1 MRNPHAL
8 ANQRAII
15 DRRALAD
22 RLAALDGRDAGTL
35 RAAATAILKQA
46 LLDGRGEIAR
56 RLEEKP
62 YQGTETAAAYA
73 FLADQIV
80 RLAHDFTV
88 TRLYP
93 VSNPTSEQRLL
104 LLAVGGY
111 GRGEMAVYSDV
122 DIAFV
127 TPWKLSSWS
136 EQVIE
141 SILYLLWDLGL
152 KVGHSSRSIDEMI
165 RVATQDHTVR
175 TAILEARYV
184 WGDESIFEEARR
196 RFWHEVVGGK
206 AAAYVTEKL
215 EEREERHR
223 RMGDSRYVVE
233 PNVKEGKGGL
243 RDLHTLYW
251 IGKYA
256 YRLQSVDELVD
267 VGLFSP
273 EELRQFQKAERF
285 FWAVRCNLHLIAG
298 RAEDRLTFNF
308 QRELAERMHYADRP
322 GKSSVERFMQHYFL
336 HAKMVGD
343 LTGVF
348 LAHLDEKFARRG
360 RRFGLPALRRRPR
373 DLDGFVLERGR
384 LALPADDFFARD
396 PVRLIELFALAD
408 KYGVEIHP
416 MAMRAANRD
425 AKLIDAAVRAD
436 PRANALF
443 LDVLTSPRDP
453 ETVLR
458 WMNEAGVF
466 GRFVPDFGRVVAQMQ
481 FDMYH
486 HYTVDEHSIRAIG
499 LLARIENGDLKED
512 HPLSTHLF
520 KRIASRRVLYV
531 AVLLHD
537 IAKGRGGDHS
547 QLGEEVAY
555 RLCPRFGLSPAET
568 ETVAWLVRWH
578 LHMSN
583 TAFRRDLSDPK
594 TISDFAEQ
602 VASLERLH
610 LLLLLTVVDIRA
622 VGPGVWNSWK
632 RQLLTTLFEA
642 AEELLRLGHKQSGRH
657 ERVEEIQ
664 AQLAARL
671 KWDKARFTH
680 FAGRLPDSY
689 WLAEPIEV
697 LEHNARF
704 VDEAARMG
712 EKAKPL
718 WTGVQKERGATL
730 LTVYSHDRPGLFY
743 RIAGAISLVGANII
757 DARIH
762 TTSDAMALD
771 NFLIQDAAGL
781 PFADRHQL
789 RRLEE
794 NVAAAAAGAEPRLD
808 QLEAKSLPLTRAE
821 AFPIQ
826 PAVFIDNEASSRY
839 TVVEVNARDRAAL
852 LSSLALAVFQ
862 SRATIHSAHVATYGE
877 RAVDVFY
884 LTSFEGGKITQPA
897 RLKAL
902 QARLL
907 EAAGEGR
914 KEPLK
919 AA

>member
-1 MRNPHAL
+1 
-8 ANQRAII
+8 
-15 DRRALAD
+15 
-22 RLAALDGRDAGTL
+22 
-35 RAAATAILKQA
+35 
-46 LLDGRGEIAR
+46 
-56 RLEEKP
+56 
-62 YQGTETAAAYA
+62 
-73 FLADQIV
+73 
-80 RLAHDFTV
+80 
-88 TRLYP
+88 
-93 VSNPTSEQRLL
+93 
-104 LLAVGGY
+104 
-111 GRGEMAVYSDV
+111 
-122 DIAFV
+122 
-127 TPWKLSSWS
+127 
-136 EQVIE
+136 
-141 SILYLLWDLGL
+141 
-152 KVGHSSRSIDEMI
+152 
-165 RVATQDHTVR
+165 
-175 TAILEARYV
+175 
-184 WGDESIFEEARR
+184 
-196 RFWHEVVGGK
+196 
-206 AAAYVTEKL
+206 
-215 EEREERHR
+215 
-223 RMGDSRYVVE
+223 
-233 PNVKEGKGGL
+233 
-243 RDLHTLYW
+243 
-251 IGKYA
+251 
-256 YRLQSVDELVD
+256 
-267 VGLFSP
+267 
-273 EELRQFQKAERF
+273 
-285 FWAVRCNLHLIAG
+285 
-298 RAEDRLTFNF
+298 
-308 QRELAERMHYADRP
+308 
-322 GKSSVERFMQHYFL
+322 
-336 HAKMVGD
+336 
-343 LTGVF
+343 
-348 LAHLDEKFARRG
+348 
-360 RRFGLPALRRRPR
+360 
-373 DLDGFVLERGR
+373 
-384 LALPADDFFARD
+384 
-396 PVRLIELFALAD
+396 
-408 KYGVEIHP
+408 
-416 MAMRAANRD
+416 
-425 AKLIDAAVRAD
+425 
-436 PRANALF
+436 
-443 LDVLTSPRDP
+443 
-453 ETVLR
+453 
-458 WMNEAGVF
+458 
-466 GRFVPDFGRVVAQMQ
+466 
-481 FDMYH
+481 
-486 HYTVDEHSIRAIG
+486 
-499 LLARIENGDLKED
+499 
-512 HPLSTHLF
+512 
-520 KRIASRRVLYV
+520 
-531 AVLLHD
+531 
-537 IAKGRGGDHS
+537 
-547 QLGEEVAY
+547 LGEEVAY

-610 LLLLLTVVDIRA
+610 LLLMLTVVDIRA

-671 KWDKARFTH
+671 EWDKARFAH